1 MKKLIL
7 SLAVVAIALTSCKSE
22 KKVET
27 KEEVKVEKKITNPI
41 NSYNVNVA
49 ESTMT
54 WKGDKKVGDAHNGT
68 IKLEKGLFDVEA
80 GLLKAG
86 EFTVDMNSI
95 SCSDLEAGKGK
106 EKLEG
111 HLKAADFF
119 DTEKFP
125 TAKFVVASS
134 EVKDGKLHITGNL
147 TIKEVTKSI
156 TIPATLTENGNDVT
170 LKSDTFGV
178 DRTDFGVQYA
188 SGKFFDSLKDKAIND
203 IIQFSFDIKAR
214 K

>member
-1 MKKLIL
+1 MKKLFL
-7 SLAVVAIALTSCKSE
+7 SLAVVAFALTSCKSE

-27 KEEVKVEKKITNPI
+27 KDEVKVEKKIENPI
-41 NSYNVNVA
+41 SSYNVNIE
-49 ESTMT
+49 ESSIA

-68 IKLEKGLFDVEA
+68 INIEKGLFDVEN
-80 GLLKAG
+80 GVLKAG
-86 EFTVDMNSI
+86 EFTINMNSI

-119 DTEKFP
+119 DVAKFP

-147 TIKEVTKSI
+147 TIKDVTKSI

-170 LKSDTFGV
+170 LKSDTFNV
-178 DRTDFGVQYA
+178 DRTDFGVKYG
-188 SGKFFDSLKDKAIND
+188 SGKFFDKLKDKAIND
-203 IIQFSFDIKAR
+203 LIAFSFDIKAR

>member
-7 SLAVVAIALTSCKSE
+7 SLAVIAIALTSCKSE

-27 KEEVKVEKKITNPI
+27 KEEVKVEEKVTDPV

-49 ESTMT
+49 ESTVT
-54 WKGDKKVGDAHNGT
+54 WKGDKKIGDAHNGT
-68 IKLEKGLFDVEA
+68 ISLEKGLFDVEN
-80 GLLKAG
+80 GLVKAG
-86 EFTVDMNSI
+86 EFVIDMKTITNL
-95 SCSDLEAGKGK
+95 DLEAGKGK

-111 HLKAADFF
+111 HLKNQDFF
-119 DTEKFP
+119 DVEKFP

-156 TIPATLTENGNDVT
+156 TIPTTLTENGNDIT
-170 LKSDTFGV
+170 LKSDTFNV
-178 DRTDFGVQYA
+178 DRTDFGVVYG
-188 SGKFFDSLKDKAIND
+188 SGKFTDKLKDKAIND
-203 IIQFSFDIKAR
+203 LIAFSFDLKAR

>member
-7 SLAVVAIALTSCKSE
+7 SLAVIASVLTSCKGE

-27 KEEVKVEKKITNPI
+27 KEEVKVDQKVVNPI

-68 IKLEKGLFDVEA
+68 ITLEKGLFDVEN
-80 GLLKAG
+80 GVLKAG
-86 EFTVDMNSI
+86 EFVVDMKTI
-95 SCSDLEAGKGK
+95 SCSDLEGKKKGN
-106 EKLEG
+106 LEG
-111 HLKAADFF
+111 HLKNKDFF
-119 DTEKFP
+119 NVEKFP

-134 EVKDGKLHITGNL
+134 EVKEGKLHVTGNL
-147 TIKEVTKSI
+147 TIKDITKSI
-156 TIPATLTENGNDVT
+156 TIPTTLTENGNDIT
-170 LKSDTFGV
+170 FKSEPFSV
-178 DRTDFGVQYA
+178 DRTDFGVEYK
-188 SGKFFDSLKDKAIND
+188 SGKFFDDLKDKAIND
-203 IIQFSFDIKAR
+203 LIQFSFEIKAR

>member
-27 KEEVKVEKKITNPI
+27 KEEVKVEEKVTDPV

-49 ESTMT
+49 ESSIA

-68 IKLEKGLFDVEA
+68 IGLEKGLFDVEN
-80 GLLKAG
+80 GVLKAG
-86 EFTVDMNSI
+86 EFVINMNSI

-111 HLKAADFF
+111 HLKNKDFF
-119 DTEKFP
+119 DVEKFP

-134 EVKDGKLHITGNL
+134 EVKEGKLHITGNL
-147 TIKEVTKSI
+147 TIKDVTKSI
-156 TIPATLTENGNDVT
+156 TIPATLTENGNDIT
-170 LKSDTFGV
+170 LKSDKFNV
-178 DRTDFGVQYA
+178 DRTDFGVKYG

-203 IIQFSFDIKAR
+203 LIEFSFDLKAR